1 MQARAAIVAILLAA
15 APVIASSDVRGDFT
29 LSEAEKI
36 ELRPI
41 CADQTA
47 RDKVVAEQIA
57 NGGEHGRLTAKW
69 DMDIDCEQLD
79 LPSDPLHDTADLAD
93 EASHNNWIYDAR
105 WSPDGKMIVTHF
117 EIARYG
123 PRRT

>member
-47 RDKVVAEQIA
+47 RDTVVAEQIA
-57 NGGEHGRLTAKW
+57 NGGEHGR
-69 DMDIDCEQLD
+69 
-79 LPSDPLHDTADLAD
+79 
-93 EASHNNWIYDAR
+93 
-105 WSPDGKMIVTHF
+105 
-117 EIARYG
+117 
-123 PRRT
+123 